1 MASDRDL
8 GTDALLAPVARWT
21 PRFFVFI
28 AALAAVVGWGA
39 YAYGVQLQHGLVVTA
54 MRDTVSWGLYISN
67 FVFFIG
73 ISHVG
78 ALMSAILR
86 LTKAE
91 WRRPITRMAE
101 AITVCSLF
109 VGASMPIID
118 LGRPDRLLNVILYGR
133 IQSAI
138 LWDFLSIGTYLVGS
152 LLFFYLFL
160 IPDLAILRDRLTS
173 IGRLRRWIYRKLA
186 LGWSGAADQRRRLER
201 SIGIMTILILPIAIS
216 VHTVV
221 SWIFAMTLRVGWN
234 STIFGPYF
242 VAGALFSGVASV
254 LMAMALFAH
263 FYKLERWITPLHFR
277 HLAYLLLVLDLVYI
291 YFTLNEYLTVSYKSE
306 GTEADLLASLYG
318 GSYASLFW
326 TIQLGG
332 LVIPAFLLASRRTRT
347 TLGIVVAATLV
358 NVTMWLKRYLIVVST
373 LATPQMPTGW
383 ASYWPTWVEWSITAA
398 AFAGFVLLFSLLS
411 RVVPIVSVWE
421 TLETP
426 ETPPGAA
433 TEHAPEEV
441 AA

>member
-1 MASDRDL
+1 MDPRREQE
-8 GTDALLAPVARWT
+8 TDALLAPVARWT
-21 PRFFVFI
+21 PRFIVFV
-28 AALAAVVGWGA
+28 AALGAIVAWGA
-39 YAYGVQLQHGLVVTA
+39 YAYSVQLQQGLVVTG
-54 MRDTVSWGLYISN
+54 MRDTVSWGLYVSN

-91 WRRPITRMAE
+91 WRRPVTRMAE

-133 IQSAI
+133 IQSAV
-138 LWDFLSIGTYLVGS
+138 LWDFLSISTYLVGS

-160 IPDLAILRDRLTS
+160 IPDLATLRDRLTAV
-173 IGRLRRWIYRKLA
+173 GRVRRWLYRKLS
-186 LGWSGAADQRRRLER
+186 LGWTGEPEQRRRLDR
-201 SIGIMTILILPIAIS
+201 SIGILTILILPIAIS

-254 LMAMALFAH
+254 LMAMALFTH

-277 HLAYLLLVLDLVYI
+277 NLAYLLLLLDIVYI

-306 GTEADLLASLYG
+306 GTEAALLASLYG
-318 GSYASLFW
+318 GPFSGIFW
-326 TIQLGG
+326 TVQLGG
-332 LVIPAFLLASRRTRT
+332 LVIPAFLLAFRRTRT

-358 NVTMWLKRYLIVVST
+358 NATMWLKRYLIVVST
-373 LATPQMPTGW
+373 LATPQMPGGW
-383 ASYWPTWVEWSITAA
+383 GSYWPTWVEWSITAA
-398 AFAGFVLLFSLLS
+398 AFAGFVLLFALLS
-411 RVVPIVSVWE
+411 RLVPIVSVWE
-421 TLETP
+421 TQEAREPP
-426 ETPPGAA
+426 EG
-433 TEHAPEEV
+433 APEELP
-441 AA
+441 AAEVGA

>member
-1 MASDRDL
+1 MTEDSAERV
-8 GTDALLAPVARWT
+8 DALLRPVARWT
-21 PRFFVFI
+21 PRFWALII
-28 AALAAVVGWGA
+28 ALGSIVAWGA
-39 YAYGVQLQHGLVVTA
+39 FAYSVQLREGLVVTG
-54 MRDTVSWGLYISN
+54 MRDTVLWGLYISN

-86 LTKAE
+86 LSKAE
-91 WRRPITRMAE
+91 WRRPVTRMAE

-118 LGRPDRLLNVILYGR
+118 LGRPDRLLNVLVYGR
-133 IQSAI
+133 VQSAI
-138 LWDFLSIGTYLVGS
+138 LWDFLSISTYLVGS

-160 IPDLAILRDRLTS
+160 IPDLAILRERLTS
-173 IGRLRRWIYRKLA
+173 IGRFRRWLYRKLSI
-186 LGWSGAADQRRRLER
+186 GWTGAPDQRRRLER
-201 SIGIMTILILPIAIS
+201 SIGILTILILPIAIS

-254 LMAMALFAH
+254 LMAMALFTH
-263 FYKLERWITPLHFR
+263 FYKLDRWIKPVHFR
-277 HLAYLLLVLDLVYI
+277 NLAYLLLLLDIVYI

-306 GTEADLLASLYG
+306 GAEASLLGSLYG
-318 GSYASLFW
+318 GSFAGLFW
-326 TIQLGG
+326 TIQIAG
-332 LVIPAFLLASRRTRT
+332 LIVPAFLLAFRRTRT

-358 NVTMWLKRYLIVVST
+358 NATMWLKRYLIVVST

-383 ASYWPTWVEWSITAA
+383 GSYWPTWVEWSITAA
-398 AFAGFVLLFSLLS
+398 AFAGFVLLFALVS
-411 RVVPIVSVWE
+411 RLVPIVSIWE
-421 TLETP
+421 TQEAREPLKGTAKEIP
-426 ETPPGAA
+426 AG
-433 TEHAPEEV
+433 EV
-441 AA
+441 ST

>member
-1 MASDRDL
+1 MDPRQEEE
-8 GTDALLAPVARWT
+8 TDALLAPVVRWT
-21 PRFFVFI
+21 PRFIVF
-28 AALAAVVGWGA
+28 AVALGAIVAWGA
-39 YAYGVQLQHGLVVTA
+39 YAYSVQLQQGLVVTG

-91 WRRPITRMAE
+91 WRRPVTRMAE

-133 IQSAI
+133 IQSAV
-138 LWDFLSIGTYLVGS
+138 LWDFLSISTYLVGS

-160 IPDLAILRDRLTS
+160 IPDLATLRDRLTAV
-173 IGRLRRWIYRKLA
+173 GRMRRWLYRKLS
-186 LGWSGAADQRRRLER
+186 LGWTGAPEQRQRLER
-201 SIGIMTILILPIAIS
+201 SIGILTILILPIAIS

-254 LMAMALFAH
+254 LMAMALFTH

-277 HLAYLLLVLDLVYI
+277 NLAYLLLLLDIVYI

-306 GTEADLLASLYG
+306 GTEATLLASLYG
-318 GSYASLFW
+318 GPFSGLFW

-332 LVIPAFLLASRRTRT
+332 LVIPAFLLAFRRTRT

-358 NVTMWLKRYLIVVST
+358 NATMWLKRYLIVVST
-373 LATPQMPTGW
+373 LATPQMPVGW
-383 ASYWPTWVEWSITAA
+383 GSYWPTWVEWSITAA
-398 AFAGFVLLFSLLS
+398 AFAGFVLLFALLS
-411 RVVPIVSVWE
+411 RLVPIVSVWE
-421 TLETP
+421 TQEARKPT
-426 ETPPGAA
+426 EGAA
-433 TEHAPEEV
+433 EGLPATEVGA
-441 AA
+441 

>member
-1 MASDRDL
+1 MDPRQEEE
-8 GTDALLAPVARWT
+8 TNALLAPVERWS
-21 PRFFVFI
+21 PRFLVFVGL
-28 AALAAVVGWGA
+28 LAAVVAWGA
-39 YAYGVQLQHGLVVTA
+39 YAYNVQLQQGLVVTG

-67 FVFFIG
+67 FVFYIG

-91 WRRPITRMAE
+91 WRRPVTRMAE

-118 LGRPDRLLNVILYGR
+118 LGRPDRLLNVLVYGR
-133 IQSAI
+133 VQSAI
-138 LWDFLSIGTYLVGS
+138 LWDFLSISTYLVGS

-160 IPDLAILRDRLTS
+160 IPDLAILRERLTS
-173 IGRLRRWIYRKLA
+173 IGRFRRWLYRKLSI
-186 LGWSGAADQRRRLER
+186 GWTGAPDQRRRLER
-201 SIGIMTILILPIAIS
+201 SIGILTILILPIAIS

-254 LMAMALFAH
+254 LMAMALFTH
-263 FYKLERWITPLHFR
+263 FYKLDRWIKPVHFR
-277 HLAYLLLVLDLVYI
+277 NLAYLLLLLDIVYI

-306 GTEADLLASLYG
+306 GAEASLLGSLYG
-318 GSYASLFW
+318 GSFAGLFW
-326 TIQLGG
+326 TIQIAG
-332 LVIPAFLLASRRTRT
+332 LIVPAFLLAFRRTRT

-358 NVTMWLKRYLIVVST
+358 NATMWLKRYLIVVST

-383 ASYWPTWVEWSITAA
+383 GSYWPTWVEWSITAA
-398 AFAGFVLLFSLLS
+398 AFAGFVLLFALVS
-411 RVVPIVSVWE
+411 RLVPIVSIWE
-421 TLETP
+421 TQEAREPLKGTAKEIP
-426 ETPPGAA
+426 AG
-433 TEHAPEEV
+433 EV
-441 AA
+441 ST